1 MALFQRG
8 KVWWYEFW
16 FAGQRIRESTKSTTK
31 TIAKLAEKNRR
42 RELEE
47 GLNNITDQRRERI
60 RTFRDIAEDYFDGY
74 KIRLPDSATFAD
86 YAIDH
91 LKRLLGSKMLVDFN
105 ETVVTKYQNDRLEE
119 GAAPKTINEEVGF
132 LLRILDEPGDI
143 IRVRLRKKK
152 MLKLRVRQHIGKA
165 YTEEEK
171 QRMLR
176 EAATARSPH
185 IYLALTL
192 ALNAGMRDQEIK
204 SLSWP
209 QINFEKRFLAVG
221 RSKTEGGEG
230 RTIPLNSDLFAVLSD
245 YVEWYKLKFGPIRP
259 EWFVFPFGSPQPT
272 DPTRHV
278 TTLKTVWSNIRDK
291 AGVKGRW
298 HDNRHTLVT
307 ELAESGAGD
316 QTIMDIAGHVSK
328 QMLKHYSHIR
338 MEAKRKALESVV
350 TKRAET
356 KTEEKAAEGRSESTT
371 INQHFEGV
379 YPQKSPQ
386 SGISEGHRGVY
397 KARKYK
403 KTIGSSGRTRT
414 YNPSVNSRMLCH

>member
-16 FAGQRIRESTKSTTK
+16 FAGQRIRESTKSTAK

-60 RTFRDIAEDYFDGY
+60 RTFRDMAEDYFDGY

-86 YAIDH
+86 YAIGH
-91 LKRLLGSKMLVDFN
+91 LKRLLGSKMLVDFD
-105 ETVVTKYQNDRLEE
+105 ETVVAKYQNDRLGE
-119 GAAPKTINEEVGF
+119 GAAPKSINEEVGF

-152 MLKLRVRQHIGKA
+152 MLKLRVRQNIGKA

-171 QRMLR
+171 QRMLQ

-204 SLSWP
+204 SLSWH

-245 YVEWYKLKFGPIRP
+245 YVEWYKVKFGPTRS
-259 EWFVFPFGSPQPT
+259 EWYVFPFGSPQPT

-278 TTLKTVWSNIRDK
+278 TTLKTVWSNIREK

-350 TKRAET
+350 TKRTET
-356 KTEEKAAEGRSESTT
+356 KTEGRHAEDRSESTT
-371 INQHFEGV
+371 LTQHFEGV

-386 SGISEGHRGVY
+386 PGILEGHRGVY
-397 KARKYK
+397 KARKSK